1 MLFCL
6 KIETEADED
15 ESEGSDSESS
25 DALDLSKITEMRLVP
40 SNPSQCSLPS
50 FFPLFPISF
59 PFLAFNAKITAK
71 LSFYIFRFY
80 LCLLILVK

>member
-50 FFPLFPISF
+50 FFPFFHTF
-59 PFLAFNAKITAK
+59 PFLVFNAKITAV
-71 LSFYIFRFY
+71 LSF
-80 LCLLILVK
+80 